1 MNTYLLFLIGVVAG
15 AFIACIIA
23 AFHTAYGTLEI
34 NDSDPEKDIY
44 QIQIEDLDSLSK
56 KKYLKCKITHK

>member
-1 MNTYLLFLIGVVAG
+1 MNTYFLFLIGVAAG
-15 AFIACIIA
+15 AIIACVIA

-34 NDSDPEKDIY
+34 NNSDPEKDIY

-56 KKYLKCKITHK
+56 KKCLKCKITHK